1 MILRC
6 MHVRR
11 RSAKQ
16 NAFARRLRLG
26 TVWDRRSAK
35 LLLAPVNM
43 VLMGLSSFTYRSH
56 LASHVGGHGRTLRGQ
71 SVKMDLW
78 LHRLHRLHS
87 HNLNGY
93 TLPPVTLV
101 VLFTVVP
108 PFLLAAPFTA
118 VTSATPFA
126 RVTQFARRTGRGTG
140 S

>member
-1 MILRC
+1 MILPC

-11 RSAKQ
+11 RSVKQ

-43 VLMGLSSFTYRSH
+43 VLMGLSSFTYRQSHVASH
-56 LASHVGGHGRTLRGQ
+56 LGGHGRK
-71 SVKMDLW
+71 SVLTELW
-78 LHRLHRLHS
+78 LHPLRCLHS

-101 VLFTVVP
+101 VLFAVVP
-108 PFLLAAPFTA
+108 PLLLAAPFTA

-126 RVTQFARRTGRGTG
+126 RVTQFARQTGRGTG